1 MRLALK
7 GSRDHGDEMLE
18 SICRRLTFVVL
29 AIVLGSSST
38 AFGDTRNVLLII
50 ADDQGRDLGVYGN
63 PVLRTP
69 NLDRLAARGTLFT
82 NAFATVSSC
91 SPSRSVIYTG
101 LYSHSNGMY
110 GLAHDVHNQHLLP
123 SVRTLPQFLKDAGY
137 RTGLVGKKHILPES
151 ALPFDEE
158 LAPELPGNRDV
169 AFMADE
175 ARKFISKS
183 DGKPFL
189 LIVGYSDPHRA
200 PQNFGNTRTWPRV
213 ARATYDPAKV
223 IVPAHLPDL
232 PEVRNDLAQ
241 YYESVSRLDSG
252 IGLLLEVLRDTRHEG
267 DTLVIYLSDNG
278 RPFPGAKT
286 TLYDEGIHLPLIVS
300 SPAQSKR
307 GVRNNAMVSWV
318 DITPT
323 ILDWTRAAPPR
334 KQQLAGRTILP
345 ILEQTDPPG
354 WDRVFASHSFHEIQ
368 QYYPMRALRT
378 REYAYIVNLAAPL
391 EFAIAGDVAS
401 SPSWQAIAARPSVG
415 LGARTVDAFL
425 HRPAEELYDVR
436 TDPAEVRNLAADPA
450 HQAVL
455 ERMRADMAKFRAETH
470 DPWLPGQ
477 ATVFG
482 HEAEH

>member
-1 MRLALK
+1 MLTRLWLLILLGVSATAL
-7 GSRDHGDEMLE
+7 
-18 SICRRLTFVVL
+18 
-29 AIVLGSSST
+29 A
-38 AFGDTRNVLLII
+38 DTRNVLLII
-50 ADDQGRDLGVYGN
+50 ADDQGRDLGIYGN
-63 PVLRTP
+63 PVLQTP

-82 NAFATVSSC
+82 DAFATVSSC

-123 SVRTLPQFLKDAGY
+123 TVRTLPQLLKAAGY
-137 RTGLVGKKHILPES
+137 RTGLVGKKHILPDS

-158 LAPELPGNRDV
+158 LAPERPGNRDV

-175 ARKFISKS
+175 ARKFFSAS

-200 PQNFGNTRTWPRV
+200 QENFGNTRAWPRV

-223 IVPAHLPDL
+223 IVPKHLPDL
-232 PEVRNDLAQ
+232 PEVRRDLAQ

-252 IGLLLEVLRDTRHEG
+252 VGLLLDALKETKHDT

-278 RPFPGAKT
+278 RAFPGAKT
-286 TLYDEGIHLPLIVS
+286 TLYDEGIHLPLIIS
-300 SPAQSKR
+300 SPAQKQR
-307 GVRNNAMVSWV
+307 GVRNEAMVSWV

-323 ILDWTRAAPPR
+323 ILDWAHVAAPAV
-334 KQQLAGRTILP
+334 AGRSILP
-345 ILEQTDPPG
+345 ILEQPHPKG
-354 WDRVFASHSFHEIQ
+354 WDRVFASHGFHEIQ

-391 EFAIAGDVAS
+391 EFPIAGDIVS

-415 LGARTVDAFL
+415 LGARTLQAFL
-425 HRPAEELYDVR
+425 HRPAEELYDLR
-436 TDPAEVRNLAADPA
+436 KDPEEVRNLAADPA
-450 HQAVL
+450 HREDL
-455 ERMRADMAKFRAETH
+455 ERLRAAMARFRKDTH

-477 ATVFG
+477 AAVFG
-482 HEAEH
+482 HDDAH

>member
-1 MRLALK
+1 VERA
-7 GSRDHGDEMLE
+7 S
-18 SICRRLTFVVL
+18 T
-29 AIVLGSSST
+29 IVLLILLSVTAT
-38 AFGDTRNVLLII
+38 AFAETRNVLLII
-50 ADDQGRDLGVYGN
+50 ADDQGLDLGAYGN

-123 SVRTLPQFLKDAGY
+123 SVRTLPQLLKAAGY
-137 RTGLVGKKHILPES
+137 RTALVGKKHILPDS

-158 LAPELPGNRDV
+158 LAPEQSGIRDV
-169 AFMADE
+169 AFMASE
-175 ARKFISKS
+175 ARKFIAKS
-183 DGKPFL
+183 AQQPFL

-200 PQNFGNTRTWPRV
+200 EQNFGNTRTWPGIVRE
-213 ARATYDPAKV
+213 TYDPAKV

-232 PEVRNDLAQ
+232 PDVRRDLAD

-252 IGLLLEVLRDTRHEG
+252 VGLLLNVLREAGRSN

-300 SPAQSKR
+300 SPLQSKR
-307 GVRNNAMVSWV
+307 GIRNHGMVSWV
-318 DITPT
+318 DILPT
-323 ILDWTRAAPPR
+323 ILDWARVAPASTP
-334 KQQLAGRTILP
+334 KPVGRSMLP
-345 ILEQTDPPG
+345 ILEQADPPG
-354 WDRVFASHSFHEIQ
+354 WDRVFASHGFHEIQ

-378 REYAYIVNLAAPL
+378 RQYKYIANLAAPL
-391 EFAIAGDVAS
+391 EFPIAGDIAS
-401 SPSWQAIAARPSVG
+401 SPTWKAVAARPGVG
-415 LGARTVDAFL
+415 LGARTLQAFL
-425 HRPAEELYDVR
+425 HRPPEELYDLR
-436 TDPAEVRNLAADPA
+436 TDPSEVHNLADDPA
-450 HQAVL
+450 HRTVI
-455 ERMRADMAKFRAETH
+455 ERMRAEMKAFQRETH

-477 ATVFG
+477 AAVFG
-482 HEAEH
+482 HHDAPAPQ

>member
-1 MRLALK
+1 MSFHRTVVQCARFGALLLLLI
-7 GSRDHGDEMLE
+7 GYAAVAE
-18 SICRRLTFVVL
+18 
-29 AIVLGSSST
+29 
-38 AFGDTRNVLLII
+38 TRNVLLIV

-63 PVLRTP
+63 SVLRTP
-69 NLDRLAARGTLFT
+69 NLDALAARGTLFT

-123 SVRTLPQFLKDAGY
+123 SVRTLPQYLKAAGY

-151 ALPFDEE
+151 ALPFDEA
-158 LAPELPGNRDV
+158 LAPERPGNRDV
-169 AFMADE
+169 AFMAGE
-175 ARKFISKS
+175 ARKFISRS
-183 DGKPFL
+183 AGKPFL

-200 PQNFGNTRTWPRV
+200 PENFGNTQTWPQV
-213 ARATYDPAKV
+213 TRATYDPAKV

-232 PEVRNDLAQ
+232 PEVRRDLAQ

-252 IGLLLEVLRDTRHEG
+252 VGLLLDVLRDTKHEG

-278 RPFPGAKT
+278 RAFPGAKT
-286 TLYDEGIHLPLIVS
+286 TLYDEGIRLPLIIA

-323 ILDWTRAAPPR
+323 ILDWAHARAPKEQR
-334 KQQLAGRTILP
+334 LAGRTILP
-345 ILEQTDPPG
+345 ILEQTDPSG
-354 WDRVFASHSFHEIQ
+354 WDRVFASHGFHEIQ

-378 REYAYIVNLAAPL
+378 REYKYILNIAAPL
-391 EFAIAGDVAS
+391 EFPIAGDIAS

-415 LGARTVDAFL
+415 LGARTVQAFL
-425 HRPAEELYDVR
+425 HRPAEELYDLR
-436 TDPAEVRNLAADPA
+436 KDPSEVRNLADDPA
-450 HQAVL
+450 HREVL
-455 ERMRADMAKFRAETH
+455 ERMRQELTKFRAATH

-477 ATVFG
+477 AAVFG
-482 HEAEH
+482 HDEH

>member
-1 MRLALK
+1 MNLHR
-7 GSRDHGDEMLE
+7 
-18 SICRRLTFVVL
+18 TFVLRAL
-29 AIVLGSSST
+29 AGAFVILLSVSS
-38 AFGDTRNVLLII
+38 AALADTRNVLLII

-69 NLDRLAARGTLFT
+69 NLDRLAAQGTLFT

-123 SVRTLPQFLKDAGY
+123 SVRTLPQYLAAAGY
-137 RTGLVGKKHILPES
+137 RTALVGKKHILPDS

-158 LAPELPGNRDV
+158 LAPERPGNRDV
-169 AFMADE
+169 AFMAGE
-175 ARKFISKS
+175 ARKFISRTA
-183 DGKPFL
+183 GKPFL

-200 PQNFGNTRTWPRV
+200 EENFGNTRAWPRV

-223 IVPAHLPDL
+223 IVPTHLPDL
-232 PEVRNDLAQ
+232 PEVRRDLAE

-252 IGLLLEVLRDTRHEG
+252 VGLLLDVLRETQHG
-267 DTLVIYLSDNG
+267 NDTLVIYLSDNG
-278 RPFPGAKT
+278 RAFPGAKT

-300 SPAQSKR
+300 SPAQTKH

-323 ILDWTRAAPPR
+323 ILDWAGVPLPSG
-334 KQQLAGRTILP
+334 QHLAGRTMLP
-345 ILEQTDPPG
+345 ILEQPDPRG
-354 WDRVFASHSFHEIQ
+354 WDRVFASHGFHEIQ

-378 REYAYIVNLAAPL
+378 RDYKYIVNLAAPL
-391 EFAIAGDVAS
+391 EFPIAGDIAS

-415 LGARTVDAFL
+415 LGARTLQAFL
-425 HRPAEELYDVR
+425 RRPAEELYDLKK
-436 TDPAEVRNLAADPA
+436 DPAEVRNLAADPA
-450 HQAVL
+450 HREVL
-455 ERMRADMAKFRAETH
+455 ERVRAEMAKFRADTH

-477 ATVFG
+477 AAVFG
-482 HEAEH
+482 HEEKH